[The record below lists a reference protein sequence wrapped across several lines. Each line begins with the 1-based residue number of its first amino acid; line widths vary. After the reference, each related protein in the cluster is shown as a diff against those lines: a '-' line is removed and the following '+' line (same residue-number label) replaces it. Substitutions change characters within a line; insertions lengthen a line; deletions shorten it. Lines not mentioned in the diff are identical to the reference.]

1 MEKIFYFAR
10 NFLLIC
16 VGIAYVYVIAFNL
29 KRLLEAKSNEDYEK
43 RRNAI
48 VNFVKMTIFF
58 IVLTVFIFLLTHI
71 ALITL
76 PDIIRID

>member
-16 VGIAYVYVIAFNL
+16 VGIAYVYAIALSL
-29 KRLLEAKSNEDYEK
+29 KRLLEAKLNEDYEK

-48 VNFVKMTIFF
+48 VSFIKMTIFF
-58 IVLTVFIFLLTHI
+58 IVLTVFIFLLTHL
-71 ALITL
+71 ALKTL
-76 PDIIRID
+76 PDVIRIN